1 MKKFLTAVICTIV
14 ACVFTASLGG
24 CSESEIDGRYYL
36 DNGVA
41 QNGGPM
47 YYLLDKDEQGLYKN
61 INGGGIIP
69 DNFWV
74 EINGDTMTVH
84 GSVTPV
90 VAGETIS
97 FNINQESVREFT
109 FTLKTRETNENWYD
123 IYSNGEFTLYS
134 VFKSGKHLLFQFDD
148 GNGMIGYWYNISY
161 VTK

>member
-14 ACVFTASLGG
+14 ACVFAASLGG

-41 QNGGPM
+41 QNVGPM

-74 EINGDTMTVH
+74 EINDDTMTVH

-90 VAGETIS
+90 VSGETIS
-97 FNINQESVREFT
+97 FNVNQESVREIT
-109 FTLKTRETNENWYD
+109 FTLQTNESNDNWYD
-123 IYSNGEFTLYS
+123 IYEHGEFTYYS
-134 VFKSGKHLLFQFDD
+134 VLKDGDSLVFQFGKSNPGD
-148 GNGMIGYWYNISY
+148 YWYSITYS
-161 VTK
+161 KR